1 MIEEV
6 ESRPVEQILEAF
18 NRAPAPEANLQIY
31 EAVALTYRDLVRRKD
46 ITEPGAKILLY
57 NQIRMNVAY
66 LQFGGDAESGKSKKL
81 DLWIRQTLLRYLP
94 REVLENEKIF
104 YALDWLK

>member
-1 MIEEV
+1 
-6 ESRPVEQILEAF
+6 
-18 NRAPAPEANLQIY
+18 
-31 EAVALTYRDLVRRKD
+31 
-46 ITEPGAKILLY
+46 
-57 NQIRMNVAY
+57 MNVAY

-94 REVLENEKIF
+94 REVLENEKVF